1 MGSVRIGVDI
11 GGTFTDVTVLDEV
24 KGIVQIAKVPSRKGD
39 PGGALLDAVETGLQQ
54 AKIDAGDVKLLV
66 HGTTIV
72 TNAVLENKLPRTALI
87 TTEGFKDVL
96 EIGRHFRPDMYD
108 LQQDRAIPIIPRKR
122 RYGLKERTAADGEI
136 LLAPERGEFRKLLAN
151 IKKDNVEAVAVCF
164 LNSYVNPENEV
175 KVLEWL
181 NEELSGVPVTAS
193 YDVCREIREFERIST
208 VSVNAAAMPLVAKYL
223 SEITPNIR
231 KLLPNAKILLMQS
244 NGGSLTVDAAKSYPA
259 RILTSGPAGGALA
272 VQRMSKAIGYR
283 NLLGVD
289 MGGTSTDISFIE
301 GGHLQMTTEAE
312 VAGRPIKLP
321 MIDINTI
328 GAGAGSIAWLDDA
341 SGLHVGP
348 HSAGSDPGP
357 VAYGKGGTEPTVT
370 DANIVLGRL
379 LPQYFAGGRI
389 HLDTEASRNIIK
401 EKIGDP
407 LGMSV
412 EEAAQGIIR
421 IANANMERAMRVS
434 SAEKGNDPRQITLV
448 AFGGAGPMH
457 AAALGRAAGMPK
469 VLIPGQP
476 GVFSAVGLV
485 MADIRHDFV
494 QTRILRGAEI
504 TTTALRQ
511 VYEHLEGLGR
521 AMLDADDVPAN
532 NRSITRAAD
541 LRYVGQA
548 YEINVTLP
556 DGEIDESLIETVFE
570 KFHAM
575 HHQLYAHS
583 HPQKAIEFV
592 SGRLTATGSMSA
604 PQMQKFKPDLG
615 NVQGRPVKEEDHKVY
630 FEERGDYVD
639 TPIYFREKLSP
650 GVKLDGPAVV
660 VQLDTTIIVHP
671 GQTITV
677 DDYANLLIDTGV
689 QGYAH

>member
-11 GGTFTDVTVLDEV
+11 GGTFTDVTVLDERDGNV
-24 KGIVQIAKVPSRKGD
+24 TIAKVPSRRSD
-39 PGGALLDAVETGLQQ
+39 PGGALLDGVKTGLE
-54 AKIDAGDVKLLV
+54 AAGVDSERVNLLV

-72 TNAVLENKLPRTALI
+72 TNAVLENKLPKTALV

-108 LQQDRAIPIIPRKR
+108 LQQDRAAPVIPRNR
-122 RYGLKERTAADGEI
+122 RYGLQERTAADGEV
-136 LLAPERGEFRKLLAN
+136 LVRPQRSEFAKLLDS
-151 IKKDNVEAVAVCF
+151 IKADNVEAVAVCF
-164 LNSYVNPENEV
+164 LNSYVNPENEAQ
-175 KVLEWL
+175 VLKWL
-181 NEELSGVPVTAS
+181 TDELQNTTVSAS
-193 YDVCREIREFERIST
+193 YDVCREMREFERIST

-231 KLLPNAKILLMQS
+231 KILPNAKILLMQS
-244 NGGSLTVDAAKSYPA
+244 NGGSLTVDAAKAYPA

-272 VQRMSKAIGYR
+272 VQRMGKATRYP

-289 MGGTSTDISFIE
+289 MGGTSTDISLIQNGE
-301 GGHLQMTTEAE
+301 VTMTTEAE
-312 VAGRPIKLP
+312 VAHRPIKLP

-328 GAGAGSIAWLDDA
+328 GAGAGSIAWLDEA
-341 SGLHVGP
+341 NGLHVGP

-379 LPQYFAGGRI
+379 LPQYFASGRI
-389 HLDTEASRNIIK
+389 ELDIEASRRAIK

-407 LGMSV
+407 LGKTI

-421 IANANMERAMRVS
+421 IANANMERAVRVS
-434 SAEKGNDPRQITLV
+434 SAEKGFDPRMITMV

-457 AAALGRAAGMPK
+457 AAALGRAAGMPT

-494 QTRILRGAEI
+494 QTRILRGDEI
-504 TTTALRQ
+504 TPDQLTD
-511 VYEHLEGLGR
+511 VYSELESLGR
-521 AMLDADDVPAN
+521 EALEADAVPTDKQG
-532 NRSITRAAD
+532 ITRTAD

-556 DGEIDESLIETVFE
+556 EGEIDETLIRTVFD
-570 KFHAM
+570 KFHAQ
-575 HHQLYAHS
+575 HKQLYAHC
-583 HPQKAIEFV
+583 HPHKTIEFV

-604 PQMQKFKPDLG
+604 PEMKKFKAAD
-615 NVQGRPVKEEDHKVY
+615 VQPSAKPETEGDHPIY
-630 FEERGDYVD
+630 FEEAGGYVD
-639 TPIYFREKLSP
+639 TPIYARETLFP
-650 GVKLDGPAVV
+650 GTELEGPAVV
-660 VQLDTTIIVHP
+660 VQLDTTIIIHP
-671 GQTITV
+671 GQTATV
-677 DDYANLLIDTGV
+677 DDHANLLIATGEET
-689 QGYAH
+689 YAR